1 MKPIMIKIVP
11 VILAASITVLLFPS
25 LLPADEALKIRVV
38 AARANVRQT
47 ASMTAPVILGADKGQ
62 VFDVLNKS
70 GEWYQVQL
78 PAGAS
83 GYLHTS
89 VVEEISEVAA
99 PPARVEPPPVA
110 RTSEKPV
117 STSRRESA
125 PAPSPSNSAD
135 PASKKFFIRVG
146 GAYASQKA
154 SYENSWA
161 FDMYLEEGGV
171 AESYAI
177 DSSGV
182 TADIGAGFFF
192 TRNFGLE
199 ISFIPG
205 SGKSTGTFAAQF
217 PHPFYYSYYRDMEWT
232 NADLK
237 YASPELNLNLI
248 ARFDV
253 MPKMQAYLSAG
264 GTYFL
269 GVKIDSL
276 TTINPS
282 ETGYP
287 YNELAAAPEYATY
300 EKSGFGFNGAGG
312 LDYYFTNNIGINA
325 NVRYTIGEVK
335 IGLDS
340 GLEAAIK
347 AGGLRASL
355 GLKLVF

>member
-1 MKPIMIKIVP
+1 MKSIMIKVVP
-11 VILAASITVLLFPS
+11 VILAASLAGLLFPS
-25 LLPADEALKIRVV
+25 LLSADEALKVRVL

-62 VFDVLNKS
+62 VFDVLNKT

-78 PAGAS
+78 AAGAT

-89 VVEEISEVAA
+89 VVEEIPETEA
-99 PPARVEPPPVA
+99 PPAKAAAPRVEPPPQ
-110 RTSEKPV
+110 KPV
-117 STSRRESA
+117 APARRVTA
-125 PAPSPSNSAD
+125 PAPSPSISAD
-135 PASKKFFIRVG
+135 PMSKRFFIRVG

-154 SYENSWA
+154 SYENSWT
-161 FDMYLEEGGV
+161 FDMYYEEGGV

-182 TADIGAGFFF
+182 TADIGAGFFL
-192 TRNFGLE
+192 TRNIGLE

-205 SGKSTGTFAAQF
+205 SGKTAGTFAAQF
-217 PHPFYYSYYRDMEWT
+217 PHPFYFGYYREMEWT
-232 NADLK
+232 NTELK
-237 YASPELNLNLI
+237 YASPEINLNLI
-248 ARFDV
+248 ARFDL

-269 GVKIDSL
+269 GVKIESL
-276 TTINPS
+276 KSVNPS

-287 YNELAAAPEYATY
+287 YDELAVAPEYATY

-312 LDYYFTNNIGINA
+312 LDYYLTNSIGINV
-325 NVRYTIGEVK
+325 NVRYTLGEVK

-340 GLEAAIK
+340 GLEATIK

>member
-1 MKPIMIKIVP
+1 
-11 VILAASITVLLFPS
+11 
-25 LLPADEALKIRVV
+25 
-38 AARANVRQT
+38 
-47 ASMTAPVILGADKGQ
+47 
-62 VFDVLNKS
+62 
-70 GEWYQVQL
+70 
-78 PAGAS
+78 
-83 GYLHTS
+83 
-89 VVEEISEVAA
+89 
-99 PPARVEPPPVA
+99 
-110 RTSEKPV
+110 
-117 STSRRESA
+117 
-125 PAPSPSNSAD
+125 
-135 PASKKFFIRVG
+135 
-146 GAYASQKA
+146 
-154 SYENSWA
+154 
-161 FDMYLEEGGV
+161 
-171 AESYAI
+171 
-177 DSSGV
+177 V

-253 MPKMQAYLSAG
+253 LPKMQAYLSAG

-276 TTINPS
+276 TTVNPS

-287 YNELAAAPEYATY
+287 YNELTAAPEYATY
-300 EKSGFGFNGAGG
+300 EKSGFGFNGSAG
-312 LDYYFTNNIGINA
+312 LDYYLMNNIGINV